1 MTTLTLIE
9 AGGRTTLT
17 LLVQHA
23 SRENRDRH
31 LAYGDS
37 LQQAMDRLEQAARRP
52 GNATERRTM
61 ARLLYMAITSLDG
74 YVADEA
80 GGYDWAMPDDEVFGF
95 VNDFERPVGTY
106 LYGRRLYQEMTGW
119 ETMDANPGL
128 SPLMLD
134 FARIWQAADKVVYSR
149 SLEAVSTARTR
160 LERDFDPGSVR
171 QMKARADRDIT
182 VGGPVLAAE
191 AIRAGLTDE
200 IHLVICPVV
209 VGGGK
214 KALPGD
220 VRLRLELL
228 DQRRFGNGVVHLR
241 YRVVS

>member
-1 MTTLTLIE
+1 
-9 AGGRTTLT
+9 
-17 LLVQHA
+17 
-23 SRENRDRH
+23 
-31 LAYGDS
+31 
-37 LQQAMDRLEQAARRP
+37 
-52 GNATERRTM
+52 M
-61 ARLLYMAITSLDG
+61 ARLLYMSIMSLDG

-80 GGYDWAMPDDEVFGF
+80 GSYDWAMPDDEVFGF

-119 ETMDANPGL
+119 ETMDADPGL

-149 SLEAVSTARTR
+149 SLEAVSTGRTR

-171 QMKARADRDIT
+171 RMKASADRDIT

-191 AIRAGLTDE
+191 AIRAGLVDE
-200 IHLVICPVV
+200 IHLIICPVV

-214 KALPGD
+214 KALPGG
-220 VRLRLELL
+220 VRLRLDLL
-228 DQRRFGNGVVHLR
+228 DERQFGNGVIHLH
-241 YRVVS
+241 YRVDGRKIHDRR

>member
-1 MTTLTLIE
+1 
-9 AGGRTTLT
+9 
-17 LLVQHA
+17 
-23 SRENRDRH
+23 
-31 LAYGDS
+31 
-37 LQQAMDRLEQAARRP
+37 
-52 GNATERRTM
+52 M
-61 ARLLYMAITSLDG
+61 ARLLYMAIMSLDG

-80 GGYDWAMPDDEVFGF
+80 GKYDWAMPDDEVFGF

-119 ETMDANPGL
+119 ETMDADPGL

-149 SLEAVSTARTR
+149 SLEAVSTGRTR

-171 QMKARADRDIT
+171 HMKASANRDIT

-191 AIRAGLTDE
+191 TIRAGLVDE
-200 IHLVICPVV
+200 IHLIICPVL

-220 VRLRLELL
+220 VRLRLDLL
-228 DQRRFGNGVVHLR
+228 DERRFGNGVIHLH
-241 YRVVS
+241 YRVVN